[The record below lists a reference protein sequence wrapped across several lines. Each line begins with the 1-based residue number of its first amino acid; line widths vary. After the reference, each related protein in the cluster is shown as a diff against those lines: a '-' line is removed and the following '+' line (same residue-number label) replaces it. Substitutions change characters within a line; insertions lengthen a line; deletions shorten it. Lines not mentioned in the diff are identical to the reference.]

1 MANEAA
7 RAHDIEGGDAEEA
20 LRVVDA
26 LAFKDFGGDGDGA
39 VDGVCDDEDVGL
51 WASVGGGFGE
61 VADNGGIGVEEICVT
76 VSLALPSHLPLSN
89 L

>member
-1 MANEAA
+1 MADEAA

-26 LAFKDFGGDGDGA
+26 LALEDLGGDGDGA

-51 WASVGGGFGE
+51 WASVGGGFGK
-61 VADNGGIGVEEICVT
+61 VADDGGIGVEEVCVIA
-76 VSLALPSHLPLSN
+76 SLAVLSHLLLSS